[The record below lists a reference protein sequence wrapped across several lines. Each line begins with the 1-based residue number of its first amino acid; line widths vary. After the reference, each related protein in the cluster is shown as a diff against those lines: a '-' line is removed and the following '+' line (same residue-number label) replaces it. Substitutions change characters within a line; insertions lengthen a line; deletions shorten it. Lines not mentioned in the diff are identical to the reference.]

1 MFSTKKKGWLAEW
14 VACSYLV
21 LRGYLIV
28 ERNFRTS
35 FGELDIIAKQKQT
48 FVIVEVKSRYR
59 KGDWHPLTAIDS
71 KKKNKLIK
79 LANYYIVT
87 KKLFGKN
94 LRMDVLT
101 VEKKFFWFSIKH
113 YKNIVSLT

>member
-14 VACSYLV
+14 VACNLV

-48 FVIVEVKSRYR
+48 FVIVEGNLAIEKLNL
-59 KGDWHPLTAIDS
+59 DWHFLCDRL
-71 KKKNKLIK
+71 KKKKKLIN

-94 LRMDVLT
+94 LRM